1 MKFDFQRVKTPAYL
15 TSVALVVI
23 GLLCAVGSLAV
34 LAWILTILG
43 IALNVVAVSITAIDD
58 LPARARRTGTRVVED
73 SEPET
78 DQHDV
83 VAPARAQHSVS
94 GRSAASAG
102 TSAQGGSSAV
112 RPSAAPA
119 RDRAEF

>member
-43 IALNVVAVSITAIDD
+43 IALNVMAVSITAIDD
-58 LPARARRTGTRVVED
+58 LPARARRTGTRVVVD
-73 SEPET
+73 PEPET

-83 VAPARAQHSVS
+83 VATARGQRAVF
-94 GRSAASAG
+94 GRSATSEG
-102 TSAQGGSSAV
+102 TSAQGGSSAA

-119 RDRAEF
+119 KDRSEV

>member
-43 IALNVVAVSITAIDD
+43 IALNVMAVSITAIDD
-58 LPARARRTGTRVVED
+58 FPARARRTGTPVRLRD
-73 SEPET
+73 
-78 DQHDV
+78 
-83 VAPARAQHSVS
+83 
-94 GRSAASAG
+94 AS
-102 TSAQGGSSAV
+102 
-112 RPSAAPA
+112 
-119 RDRAEF
+119 

>member
-15 TSVALVVI
+15 TSLALVVI

-43 IALNVVAVSITAIDD
+43 IALNVMAVSITAIDD

-73 SEPET
+73 PEPET

-83 VAPARAQHSVS
+83 VSPARAQRSVS
-94 GRSAASAG
+94 GRSAASEG

-112 RPSAAPA
+112 RPSAAPV
-119 RDRAEF
+119 RDRSEV